1 MSSADRIHHVSEAE
15 ARRVAEAA
23 REKEWGGVNFVRDL
37 FLGRFDIRA
46 LYPYPDPESFI
57 SEESRKWIERFRVF
71 LRDEV
76 DSDRIDREGKIPP
89 AVVERL
95 KELGAFGMKVPKEY
109 GGLGFSQTEFGR
121 VMEVL
126 GSADGNLVALISA
139 HQSIGVPQPLK
150 LFGTPEQKKKYLPRI
165 AKGTITAFALTED
178 DVGSDPARLSTS
190 ATPTEDG
197 KAFILNGEKLWITNG
212 TIADLF
218 VVMARNPETNR
229 ISAFIVEKE
238 WEGVE
243 VVERCHFMGLRALE
257 NGVIRFTD
265 VRVPR
270 ENLLWKEGRGL
281 KLALVTLNTG
291 RLTIPAAAV
300 GTARACLEWCRE
312 WASERV
318 QWGAKIGKH
327 EAVAHY
333 IADIASNTFALKA
346 VAELSSI
353 MADQPEKF
361 DIRLEAAMA
370 KLWNTEVGWRLVDD
384 AIQVR
389 GGRGYETA
397 DSLKARGDEPVPV
410 ERMLRDFRINRIFE
424 GSSEIMRLFIAREA
438 VDHHLDMAGEL
449 VEGDLTP
456 WEKLK
461 KLPHVGA
468 YYALWYPSR
477 WIGWSRWPRYGQFGN
492 LAGHLRFVE
501 RTSRKLARTLFHL
514 MVRHGAKLQRRQG
527 LLFRAVDVGAELFAM
542 TATVLR
548 AEMLQRTGA
557 PGADEAIRLADAFC
571 RGSRRRIKR
580 LFRQMRSNLDVTR
593 YRLAQDVLEGNFRWL
608 EEPIVGRQRA
618 ASVST
623 APSPPAVE
631 AKRQPAVTLPQR
643 G

>member
-1 MSSADRIHHVSEAE
+1 
-15 ARRVAEAA
+15 
-23 REKEWGGVNFVRDL
+23 
-37 FLGRFDIRA
+37 
-46 LYPYPDPESFI
+46 
-57 SEESRKWIERFRVF
+57 
-71 LRDEV
+71 
-76 DSDRIDREGKIPP
+76 
-89 AVVERL
+89 
-95 KELGAFGMKVPKEY
+95 
-109 GGLGFSQTEFGR
+109 
-121 VMEVL
+121 
-126 GSADGNLVALISA
+126 
-139 HQSIGVPQPLK
+139 
-150 LFGTPEQKKKYLPRI
+150 
-165 AKGTITAFALTED
+165 
-178 DVGSDPARLSTS
+178 VGSDPARLSTS

-197 KAFILNGEKLWITNG
+197 EAFILNGEKLWITNG

-218 VVMARNPETNR
+218 VVMARNPETDR
-229 ISAFIVEKE
+229 ISAFIVERE
-238 WEGVE
+238 WAGVE
-243 VVERCHFMGLRALE
+243 VIERCHFMGLRALE

-333 IADIASNTFALKA
+333 IADIASNTFALQA
-346 VAELSSI
+346 VAELASI
-353 MADQPEKF
+353 MADHPEKF

-370 KLWNTEVGWRLVDD
+370 KLWNTEVGWQLVDD

-456 WEKLK
+456 WQKLK
-461 KLPHVGA
+461 KLPRVGA

-477 WIGWSRWPRYGQFGN
+477 WVGWSRWPRYRQFGA
-492 LAGHLRFVE
+492 LAGHLRFVD
-501 RTSRKLARTLFHL
+501 RTSRKLARTLFHM

-527 LLFRAVDVGAELFAM
+527 LLFRGVDVGAELFAI

-557 PGADEAIRLADAFC
+557 PGADEAVRLADAFC
-571 RGSRRRIKR
+571 LGARRRIKR
-580 LFRQMRSNLDVTR
+580 LFQQMRSNLDVSR
-593 YRLAQDVLEGNFRWL
+593 YRLAQDVLEGGFRWL

-618 ASVST
+618 AETMVPPT
-623 APSPPAVE
+623 ESPREARPPRRVE
-631 AKRQPAVTLPQR
+631 SEVVT
-643 G
+643 